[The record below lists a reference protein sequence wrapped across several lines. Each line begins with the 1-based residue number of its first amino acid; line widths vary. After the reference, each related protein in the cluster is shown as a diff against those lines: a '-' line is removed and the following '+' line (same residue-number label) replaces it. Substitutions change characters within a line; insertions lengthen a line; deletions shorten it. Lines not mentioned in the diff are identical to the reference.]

1 MTSGVSSTKIHT
13 QCRHYMVRVVIT
25 NKLKSL
31 FTLFVK
37 GKNTHTPKQA
47 IISGKMSSHLLDRP
61 CILAQ
66 TKALMRWTS
75 ITNGINLID

>member
-1 MTSGVSSTKIHT
+1 MPPLYGPGGNY
-13 QCRHYMVRVVIT
+13 QQ
-25 NKLKSL
+25 
-31 FTLFVK
+31 VK
-37 GKNTHTPKQA
+37 KFIYSFCKRKKNTPKQA
-47 IISGKMSSHLLDRP
+47 IISGKMSTHLLDRP